1 MIRRHYIVRADGHK
15 GNLTS
20 YDDADEATRA
30 AEKHIAQGYRQV
42 VIYRS
47 VAVVT
52 PKPVADIAW
61 YDD

>member
-20 YDDADEATRA
+20 YDSQEEAITA
-30 AEKHIAQGYRQV
+30 AERHIAQGYRQV
-42 VIYRS
+42 VVYRS

-61 YDD
+61 HDD